1 VALGIETAGGRGLIV
16 DDCEPP
22 GADCARAFAFNTQNA
37 VNTQSAVV
45 LVGRSK
51 PVIVVVFVGIDKR
64 EWFSSWRLREF
75 APLHLKTK

>member
-1 VALGIETAGGRGLIV
+1 MAFGIETVGGCGLIV

-45 LVGRSK
+45 VVGRSK
-51 PVIVVVFVGIDKR
+51 PVIVVVFVKIDKR
-64 EWFSSWRLREF
+64 EWFSSWWLRDF
-75 APLHLKTK
+75 APVASEN